1 MSWRHIASAVLALL
15 LGLGRA
21 APAQCAAAEPA
32 RVYLEVDRRSGAEGC
47 PSAEELRL
55 AVETRLRRR
64 IFVAEDQAD
73 LLVELSAFREGSR
86 YVVLITLLD
95 RERRWL
101 GERRL
106 ETGARHCSALDDSL
120 ALVLSLAADV
130 RRAPAQAPA
139 AAAPAIEDET
149 EAGRAAS
156 PPHTEDA
163 PLSTPLLIPATTP
176 APRTPFEFQP
186 SLGSAFGLGLLPR
199 LAWGAQARLVIVPPE
214 LWPLVVEGTLWHP
227 QRLGREHGVD
237 FSLQT
242 LRVGLCPVRR
252 AWGRLELALCV
263 DPSLG
268 VMRTRGFGFDEASAA
283 THLWAAL
290 GAGGS
295 VRYPIGP
302 LFLSGA
308 ASLLAPLV
316 QRRYFYA
323 DEETVTLH
331 RAPWLLGVAAIS
343 VGIDL

>member
-1 MSWRHIASAVLALL
+1 MSWRRIATALFALL

-21 APAQCAAAEPA
+21 APAQCAAADPA
-32 RVYLEVDRRSGAEGC
+32 RVYLSMDRRSGAEGC
-47 PSAEELRL
+47 PSVEELRL
-55 AVETRLRRR
+55 AVETRLRRPV
-64 IFVAEDQAD
+64 FVAKGQAD
-73 LLVELSAFREGSR
+73 LLVELSAVREGRR

-106 ETGARHCSALDDSL
+106 ETRARHCSALDDSL

-130 RRAPAQAPA
+130 RRSEIPTPAQLPPVEAQT
-139 AAAPAIEDET
+139 ET
-149 EAGRAAS
+149 KAVSVAS
-156 PPHTEDA
+156 ARTGTPR
-163 PLSTPLLIPATTP
+163 LSTPLLIPETTST
-176 APRTPFEFQP
+176 PRLPFALQP
-186 SLGSAFGLGLLPR
+186 SLGSAFGLGLLPQ

-214 LWPLVVEGTLWHP
+214 LWPLIVEGTVWGG
-227 QRLGREHGVD
+227 QRLGRERGVR

-242 LRVGLCPVRR
+242 LRVGVCPVRSGWER
-252 AWGRLELALCV
+252 WELSLCI
-263 DPSLG
+263 DEALG
-268 VMRTRGFGFDEASAA
+268 VIRARGFGFDEDRPA
-283 THLWAAL
+283 THFWAAL

-295 VRYPIGP
+295 ARHPLGP

-323 DEETVTLH
+323 DEGSVTLY
-331 RAPWLLGVAAIS
+331 RAPWLLGMAAIS